1 MKSLATFLLLTHH
14 SAGRL
19 VAADAENCR
28 CFPGDPCWPTD
39 SHWTKL
45 NSTLGGRLIR
55 TVPIGAPCHDPNY
68 NEEACQAV
76 RAAWNDPDT
85 HLETSHS
92 PMSSFWAALGESCD
106 PFADRSTSCGLG
118 GYPQYVVNVSSADD
132 ASQAVRFASE
142 KNIRFVIRNT
152 GHDYL
157 GKSTGA
163 GSLAV
168 WTHHLRS
175 LEVVDWEDKHYVGK
189 AIKMGAGVLGHEA
202 VSFATQHDLLVVSGN
217 GPTVGIAGGYTLG
230 GGHSSLSSKYGLS
243 ADRALEYEVIDGK
256 GEYLVANREK
266 NQDLYW
272 ALSGGGGGS
281 YAVVLSTTV
290 KADPNVFVTLGTLK
304 FSAKGLMEDDFI
316 GAIEAFHLTLPALV
330 AAGCQPLYSFG
341 RHGFDIMALSA
352 PDLTPA
358 QVDSLLEP
366 FLAHLDNLG
375 VDYEKNFIPFPNYGE
390 FFKAISQA
398 QSKGVANAV
407 YGGSW
412 FIPRN
417 RMVGK
422 RSRVLIEESFRLQ
435 DQGAMQLFMG
445 FNLSTAGRDVD
456 NSVHGG
462 WREML
467 IDTVF
472 MIPTGND
479 DGAEAMELISRKA
492 TKLASGLQKLA
503 PHAGTYASEAD
514 PNDPDWKQNFYGE
527 NYGRLLDIKRKYDP
541 DHVFYGITA
550 VGGDLWSPKSDGR
563 LCQSR
568 ESTHTATGSERDEL

>member
-1 MKSLATFLLLTHH
+1 
-14 SAGRL
+14 
-19 VAADAENCR
+19 
-28 CFPGDPCWPTD
+28 
-39 SHWTKL
+39 
-45 NSTLGGRLIR
+45 
-55 TVPIGAPCHDPNY
+55 
-68 NEEACQAV
+68 
-76 RAAWNDPDT
+76 
-85 HLETSHS
+85 
-92 PMSSFWAALGESCD
+92 MSSFWAALGESCD

-290 KADPNVFVTLGTLK
+290 KADPEVFVTLGTLK

-341 RHGFDIMALSA
+341 RQGFDIMALSA

-358 QVDSLLEP
+358 QVDSLLKP
-366 FLAHLDNLG
+366 FLAHLDNLS
-375 VDYEKNFIPFPNYGE
+375 VDYEKNIIPFPNYGE

-417 RMVGK
+417 RMAGK
-422 RSRVLIEESFRLQ
+422 RSRALIEESFRLQ

-472 MIPTGND
+472 MIND

-541 DHVFYGITA
+541 DHVFYGSTA